1 MEKQKGFTLI
11 ELVVVMVI
19 LGILAAIAVPKFV
32 NMGADARIASVNGMA
47 GALRS
52 GVNIVQARYMATG
65 NMASTEVLLQGQ
77 TATNG
82 VTVTAATGLPTG
94 AAVGIGRAVDMA
106 GYTATYGATSTFV
119 PTGAA
124 ATCNASYTAATGAV
138 AVDTSGC

>member
-52 GVNIVQARYMATG
+52 SVNIVQARYMATG
-65 NMASTEVLLQGQ
+65 NMTSTEVLLQGQ
-77 TATNG
+77 TVGNG
-82 VTVTAATGLPTG
+82 VTVTAGSGLPTG
-94 AAVGIGRAVDMA
+94 AAVGIGRAVDIA
-106 GYTATYGATSTFV
+106 GYNATYAATSTFV
-119 PTGAA
+119 PTGAN
-124 ATCNASYTAATGAV
+124 ATCNASYTAATGAI